1 MGAVARATEKV
12 LNRFRVAKIMT
23 IAELMLLLNCSM
35 RTVHRRMKDWRAMN
49 SYNCNG
55 RFYTV
60 PQVAQFDAD
69 GLWRCREAF
78 FSHHGNLTET
88 VVALVGAAPEGLTAA
103 ELGRKL
109 GLNAHSFISRL
120 ASHPRL
126 TRKRMGGLHVYL
138 SSEHAIARQQFEARR
153 LTAAMPVVSIPSD
166 AEAVMI
172 FVEMLRHPDLGPERI
187 SRQLAAQ
194 GTRIDAARIIR
205 LLGHHGL
212 EKKRLPD
219 SESPAP

>member
-1 MGAVARATEKV
+1 
-12 LNRFRVAKIMT
+12 
-23 IAELMLLLNCSM
+23 
-35 RTVHRRMKDWRAMN
+35 
-49 SYNCNG
+49 
-55 RFYTV
+55 
-60 PQVAQFDAD
+60 
-69 GLWRCREAF
+69 
-78 FSHHGNLTET
+78 
-88 VVALVGAAPEGLTAA
+88 
-103 ELGRKL
+103 
-109 GLNAHSFISRL
+109 
-120 ASHPRL
+120 
-126 TRKRMGGLHVYL
+126 MGGLHVYL